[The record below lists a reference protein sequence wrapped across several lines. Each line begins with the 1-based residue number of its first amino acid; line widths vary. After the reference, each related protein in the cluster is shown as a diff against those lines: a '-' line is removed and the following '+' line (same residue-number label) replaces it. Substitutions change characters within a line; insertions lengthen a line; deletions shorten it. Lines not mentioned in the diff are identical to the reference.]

1 MVKRLSS
8 CVVGVPNRKEKE
20 KENVTEE
27 IFEEIL
33 AVHFFQSNEKYY
45 ARSDLRETA
54 VSHGLERD
62 LHFLLRN

>member
-33 AVHFFQSNEKYY
+33 AVHFFKVMKNI
-45 ARSDLRETA
+45 T
-54 VSHGLERD
+54 LEVISERQQ
-62 LHFLLRN
+62 

>member
-8 CVVGVPNRKEKE
+8 CVVGVPNRKV

>member
-8 CVVGVPNRKEKE
+8 CVVGVPNRKV

-33 AVHFFQSNEKYY
+33 AVHFFKVMKNI
-45 ARSDLRETA
+45 T
-54 VSHGLERD
+54 LEVISERQQ
-62 LHFLLRN
+62 